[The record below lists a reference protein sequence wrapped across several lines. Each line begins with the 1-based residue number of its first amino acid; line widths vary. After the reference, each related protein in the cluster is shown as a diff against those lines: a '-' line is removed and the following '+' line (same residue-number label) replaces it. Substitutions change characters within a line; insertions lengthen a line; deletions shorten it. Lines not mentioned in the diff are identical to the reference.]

1 MRQRVMIAIA
11 MACTP
16 TILIADEPTTALDV
30 TIQAQILD
38 LMLEMKARTGA
49 AVMLITHDLG
59 VIAETA
65 QRVVVMYAGRK
76 VEEASVKALFARP
89 RHPYTRG
96 LMTSIPRLNRAPDE
110 SASAR
115 RLAEIPGVVPS
126 LIDMAEGCTFAPR
139 CPHASEQCR
148 VAFPPETEACAGSLR
163 RLLERRHAAG
173 DGSSVRPTAV
183 PHSAA
188 GERNAISRRSP
199 SWRHSSG

>member
-1 MRQRVMIAIA
+1 MIAIA

-16 TILIADEPTTALDV
+16 ALLIADEPTTALDV

-38 LMLEMKARTGA
+38 LMLEMKERSGA

-96 LMTSIPRLNRAPDE
+96 LMASIPRLNRASDE
-110 SASAR
+110 STRAR
-115 RLAEIPGVVPS
+115 RLMEIRGVVPS
-126 LIDMAEGCTFAPR
+126 LIDMPEGCTFAAR

-148 VAFPPETEACAGSLR
+148 TAFPPETEAAPGHFVACW
-163 RLLERRHAAG
+163 
-173 DGSSVRPTAV
+173 
-183 PHSAA
+183 
-188 GERNAISRRSP
+188 NADALPEMR
-199 SWRHSSG
+199 

>member
-16 TILIADEPTTALDV
+16 TLLIADEPTTALDV

-38 LMLEMKARTGA
+38 LMLEMKERTGA

-76 VEEASVKALFARP
+76 VEQAPVKALFAHP

-96 LMTSIPRLNRAPDE
+96 LMTSIPQLNRRPED
-110 SASAR
+110 SIRPR
-115 RLAEIPGVVPS
+115 RLTEIPGVVPP
-126 LIDMAEGCTFAPR
+126 LIGMAEGCTFAPR
-139 CPHASEQCR
+139 CPYATDPCR
-148 VAFPPETEACAGSLR
+148 LAYPPEVEAAPGHFVSCWNADALP
-163 RLLERRHAAG
+163 EF
-173 DGSSVRPTAV
+173 VRA
-183 PHSAA
+183 
-188 GERNAISRRSP
+188 
-199 SWRHSSG
+199 